1 MTIFIKR
8 STLTGLTNSMDIPV
22 SEERV
27 RAWLK
32 SDELIQNAFPELTAD
47 QREFLMT
54 GITPEEW
61 NAAFGEEE

>member
-8 STLTGLTNSMDIPV
+8 SVLTGLTNSMDIPV

-32 SDELIQNAFPELTAD
+32 SDELIQNAFPELTVD